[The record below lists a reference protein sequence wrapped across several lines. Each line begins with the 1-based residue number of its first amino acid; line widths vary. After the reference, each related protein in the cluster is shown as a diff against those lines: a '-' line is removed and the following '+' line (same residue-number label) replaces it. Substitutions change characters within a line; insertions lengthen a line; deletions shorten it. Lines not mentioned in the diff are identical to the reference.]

1 MTHLHEALQKVKPEG
16 PGICAQVDDHIYH
29 LPYTV
34 KDEVRLELYK
44 LLGGWSEGT
53 GSRAYPVPSPDPGLD
68 RIDAYM
74 VHRSSE
80 TLWVGPYGESRKR
93 LLKFLLEQTK

>member
-1 MTHLHEALQKVKPEG
+1 MNHLHEALLKVIPEG
-16 PGICAQVDDHIYH
+16 PGICPQVDDHIYH
-29 LPYTV
+29 LHYTV

-44 LLGGWSEGT
+44 LLGGWPEGT
-53 GSRAYPVPSPDPGLD
+53 GSRAYPVPSPTFGLD

-74 VHRSSE
+74 VHGNAG

-93 LLKFLLEQTK
+93 LLAFLLEQTK